1 MTMADERTRGL
12 RFGWEFLLEMR
23 DSDCLTE
30 EQRVTVEKILR
41 HYPSGA
47 EIKQWAL
54 ECAQA
59 CDQSMFRVPDLAPEE
74 PRHRYPDDPVFVD
87 SIERGPTTPW
97 ERAIALRQAFELI
110 RFGLSGGENLT
121 EKLKRQ
127 IPYVLRHFPDIR
139 EIEHWARSDG
149 RRATKD
155 GEFLA
160 WLLPEV
166 LS

>member
-1 MTMADERTRGL
+1 MTMADERTRAL
-12 RFGWEFLLEMR
+12 RFGWEFLLQMR

-30 EQRVTVEKILR
+30 EQRASVEEILR

-54 ECAQA
+54 ECAQVA
-59 CDQSMFRVPDLAPEE
+59 DQLMFHGPKLAPEE
-74 PRHRYPDDPVFVD
+74 PRTRHPDERVFAQN
-87 SIERGPTTPW
+87 IERGPTPPR

-121 EKLKRQ
+121 DKLRRQ

-139 EIEHWARSDG
+139 DIEQWARIEE
-149 RRATKD
+149 RRAKKD
-155 GEFLA
+155 GKFRA

-166 LS
+166 HS

>member
-1 MTMADERTRGL
+1 MTMADERTRAL

-23 DSDCLTE
+23 DADCLTN
-30 EQRVTVEKILR
+30 EQRANVEEILR

-47 EIKQWAL
+47 KIKQWAL
-54 ECAQA
+54 ECLQTA
-59 CDQSMFRVPDLAPEE
+59 DQSMFHGPELAPED
-74 PRHRYPDDPVFVD
+74 PRTRYPHENSFSQ
-87 SIERGPTTPW
+87 SIKRGPTTPW
-97 ERAIALRQAFELI
+97 ERATALRQAFELF

-139 EIEHWARSDG
+139 EIEHWARADEHNAK
-149 RRATKD
+149 RDPAFRV
-155 GEFLA
+155 

-166 LS
+166 KT